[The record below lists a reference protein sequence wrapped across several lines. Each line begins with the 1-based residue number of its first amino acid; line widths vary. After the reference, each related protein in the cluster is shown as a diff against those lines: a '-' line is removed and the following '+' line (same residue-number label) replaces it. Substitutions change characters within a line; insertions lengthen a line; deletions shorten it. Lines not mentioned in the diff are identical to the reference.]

1 MTKKDFVQKG
11 AAMAR
16 LCFMLLLLVLSVKPH
31 IVVDVPS
38 HPCPAQICVEVHKN
52 DLKFIRKKTR
62 KYPFSLMTLI

>member
-1 MTKKDFVQKG
+1 MKKYFVQKG
-11 AAMAR
+11 TAMAR

-38 HPCPAQICVEVHKN
+38 PLCPTQICVEVHKN